1 MATTKSNCRK
11 RERQRRRHEQRPQ
24 RQQYSPLSRGLL
36 VLAPTP
42 LGIMR
47 EVLAEQIRE
56 NEKVLTPEERFQIVL
71 EKKRKK
77 KI

>member
-1 MATTKSNCRK
+1 
-11 RERQRRRHEQRPQ
+11 
-24 RQQYSPLSRGLL
+24 
-36 VLAPTP
+36 
-42 LGIMR
+42 MR

-56 NEKVLTPEERFQIVL
+56 NEKVLTPEERFRIVL